1 MLHSIKT
8 DVQLSVFATPRWS
21 GNIYRSAS
29 SCPVLLTDV
38 CQVEEGIPADLTMF
52 KVEAPDPE
60 PLPLRVAVLGVPCVC
75 SGIDRTADHSK
86 KN

>member
-1 MLHSIKT
+1 MSHSIKT
-8 DVQLSVFATPRWS
+8 AVQLSVFATPRWS

-38 CQVEEGIPADLTMF
+38 CQVEEGIPADLTML
-52 KVEAPDPE
+52 KVEAPDPG
-60 PLPLRVAVLGVPCVC
+60 PLPLRVAVLAVQRVCHGV
-75 SGIDRTADHSK
+75 DRTADHSK